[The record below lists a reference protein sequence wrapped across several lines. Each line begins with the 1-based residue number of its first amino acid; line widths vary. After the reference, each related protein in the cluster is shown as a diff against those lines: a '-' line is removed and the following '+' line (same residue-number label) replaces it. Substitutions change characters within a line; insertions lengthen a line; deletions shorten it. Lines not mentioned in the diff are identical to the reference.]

1 MLVVF
6 AFLPLLLGA
15 VWSADDSFFWIV
27 FATKVLILSLFGLS
41 FDLVWGFGGMLS
53 FGQALFFG
61 GSGYV
66 VAVLARDLDVSSAFI
81 VIPLAVIIGLILAL
95 LLAAFLLVARKP
107 PSLIFIALGSLTG
120 SYAAERLARAWY
132 YLGGQNGVSV
142 THPLTIGNIELYEGV
157 GF

>member
-1 MLVVF
+1 MANFDSGTDGRLRIGRRFRVITIIELSMLVVF

-81 VIPLAVIIGLILAL
+81 VIAILISKDNIMQIIIVVVICIKN
-95 LLAAFLLVARKP
+95 FNHFTR
-107 PSLIFIALGSLTG
+107 FI
-120 SYAAERLARAWY
+120 
-132 YLGGQNGVSV
+132 
-142 THPLTIGNIELYEGV
+142 I
-157 GF
+157 